1 MQSLTM
7 KPSAKLS
14 PKLRRHVLSGDQH
27 RTVSGIAQVAPGADW
42 DALRLRL
49 EAVGADVNSWSR
61 QAGIITLTIPVGRLQ
76 ELDAVDEIVYVE
88 ASEPYRP

>member
-1 MQSLTM
+1 M
-7 KPSAKLS
+7 KLSAKLS
-14 PKLRRHVLSGDQH
+14 PTLRRHALSGDDH

-42 DALRLRL
+42 DMLLLRLK
-49 EAVGADVNSWSR
+49 AAGADGDSWSQ
-61 QAGIITLTIPVGRLQ
+61 QAGIITLTIPVNRLQ